1 MSKPLPSFDG
11 SPKFGCFWTGLLILL
26 VLALIGYGMCSNMH
40 IDTR

>member
-1 MSKPLPSFDG
+1 MSEPQTPANP
-11 SPKFGCFWTGLLILL
+11 PKFGCLWVGLLVLL